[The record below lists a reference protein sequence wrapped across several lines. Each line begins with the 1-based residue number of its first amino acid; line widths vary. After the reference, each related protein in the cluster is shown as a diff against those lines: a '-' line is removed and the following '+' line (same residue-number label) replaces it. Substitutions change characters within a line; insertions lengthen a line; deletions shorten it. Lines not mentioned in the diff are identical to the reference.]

1 MAFYD
6 YPALVTSEHK
16 KPKFLAL
23 ISAITA
29 PFDVA
34 MAMMA
39 SFPKEFDVDYAVG
52 VQLDQVGLW
61 VGIGRWLTF
70 PLEGVYFSWEEPG
83 PGWEEGIWKGPF
95 DPGTGLTRLND
106 DNYRCLIKARIAA
119 NHWDGTIPGAYAV
132 WSAAFADAGSK
143 VLIQDNQDM
152 TMTVGIA
159 GLYPDAVF
167 RALLTGG
174 YIPLKPEGVRV
185 KWYAVTPDGGA
196 IFAWDC
202 DSSELKGWPDD
213 AGNGGR
219 WTMELVPNK

>member
-29 PFDVA
+29 PFNAA
-34 MAMMA
+34 MEMMA
-39 SFPKEFDVDYAVG
+39 SFPGEFDVDFAVG
-52 VQLDQVGLW
+52 AQLDQVGLW
-61 VGIGRWLTF
+61 VGIGRWLTL

-83 PGWEEGIWKGPF
+83 PGWEEGIWKGSY
-95 DPGTGLTRLND
+95 DPETGLTRLND
-106 DNYRCLIKARIAA
+106 DNYRRLIKARIAA
-119 NHWDGTIPGAYAV
+119 NHWNGTIPGAYEV

-159 GLYPDAVF
+159 GSYPDAVF

-202 DSSELKGWPDD
+202 DSPELKGWGD
-213 AGNGGR
+213 NGGR
-219 WTMELVPNK
+219 WAMELMPDK